1 MLYFGADHRGFEL
14 KEKIKKFLEELAHDY
29 EDLGAFEY
37 NKDDDYVD
45 FAAKVAEKVA
55 QAPET
60 NRGLL
65 FCRSGAGM
73 DFTANKFKGV
83 RAFIGFNAEQV
94 RLARNDD
101 DVNILVLASD
111 FVSEKEAKDI
121 VEMFLDTPFG
131 GQERFIRRINKIK
144 ELEK

>member
-1 MLYFGADHRGFEL
+1 MLYLGADHRGFEL

-29 EDLGAFEY
+29 EDLGAFGY

-45 FAAKVAEKVA
+45 FAAEVAEKVA
-55 QAPET
+55 QDPAA
-60 NRGLL
+60 NKGVL

-73 DFTANKFKGV
+73 DFTANKFRGV
-83 RAFIGFNAEQV
+83 RAFIGFNPEQV

-111 FVSEKEAKDI
+111 FMNEKEAKDI
-121 VEMFLDTPFG
+121 VEMFLDTPFE
-131 GQERFIRRINKIK
+131 GQERFVRRINKIK

>member
-1 MLYFGADHRGFEL
+1 MLYLGADHRGFEL

-45 FAAKVAEKVA
+45 FAVKVAEKVA
-55 QAPET
+55 QDPAE
-60 NRGLL
+60 NKGVL

-83 RAFIGFNAEQV
+83 RAFIGFNAEQA

-101 DVNILVLASD
+101 DVNVLVLASD

-121 VEMFLDTPFG
+121 VEMFLDTPFQ